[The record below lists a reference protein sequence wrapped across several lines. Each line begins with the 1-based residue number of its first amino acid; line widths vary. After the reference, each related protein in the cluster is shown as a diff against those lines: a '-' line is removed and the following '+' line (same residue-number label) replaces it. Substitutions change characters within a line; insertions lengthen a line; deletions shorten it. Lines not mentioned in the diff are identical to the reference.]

1 MRGTF
6 PPSYLP
12 PGSARVDAPAR
23 PGVPFPTEKVGITPT
38 LARIRAHPDAAATG
52 PRRQTHQR
60 SNNREDQTLSVR
72 TFHASG
78 AISFSTKGEY
88 GVRMLVQLA
97 RHWRPESPVPVS
109 LAEVAIDEALP
120 RAYLEQLVIP
130 LREAG
135 IVASTRGAHGG
146 YALARDPREITLGEA
161 LRALEGPLAPMICAS
176 EDPNH
181 ALCERLGAC
190 SVNYLWVKVRDA
202 ISGVLDTTTLA
213 DLIPVPHL
221 VELGIRDRTP
231 VPV

>member
-1 MRGTF
+1 
-6 PPSYLP
+6 
-12 PGSARVDAPAR
+12 
-23 PGVPFPTEKVGITPT
+23 
-38 LARIRAHPDAAATG
+38 
-52 PRRQTHQR
+52 
-60 SNNREDQTLSVR
+60 
-72 TFHASG
+72 
-78 AISFSTKGEY
+78 
-88 GVRMLVQLA
+88 MLVQLA

-109 LAEVAIDEALP
+109 LAEVATDEALP
-120 RAYLEQLVIP
+120 RAYLEQLAIP

-135 IVASTRGAHGG
+135 IVASTRGARGG

-213 DLIPVPHL
+213 DLIPLPHL
-221 VELGIRDRTP
+221 VELGIRDPAGAGIREHTPISVPAPVPAP